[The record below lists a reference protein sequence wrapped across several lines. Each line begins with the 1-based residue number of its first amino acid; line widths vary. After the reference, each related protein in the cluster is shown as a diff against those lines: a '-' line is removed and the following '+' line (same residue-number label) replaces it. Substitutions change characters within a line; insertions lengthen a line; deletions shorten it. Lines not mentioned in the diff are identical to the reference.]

1 MQPDVTAPG
10 VDILAATSN
19 SLEKKENPFV
29 LKSGTSMSSPH
40 VSGIAALIKKIHPD
54 WSTAAI
60 QSSLMTT
67 GMICNTLYVH
77 SICYKGRI

>member
-10 VDILAATSN
+10 VDILATTSN
-19 SLEKKENPFV
+19 SIVKKENPF
-29 LKSGTSMSSPH
+29 LLMSGTSMSSPH

-60 QSSLMTT
+60 KSSLMTT
-67 GMICNTLYVH
+67 GTICNTFFVR
-77 SICYKGRI
+77 SICYNGRI